1 MSNKKAY
8 FFYQHV
14 ANEREKEQNKNTAE
28 TKATK
33 MHCVKYG
40 NILIFMVTPL
50 KHEKK

>member
-28 TKATK
+28 SHQNALCEIWKYFDFHGYTFKA
-33 MHCVKYG
+33 
-40 NILIFMVTPL
+40 
-50 KHEKK
+50 